1 MLVGYSPLYL
11 CSRRFSCL
19 SRSRLKAAIPPSPTS
34 TNIKNIFV
42 GVLGSEY
49 PIQKIATK
57 QTLEVAS
64 SHLTVRLP
72 IFSVNQSMMQRHTIL
87 NEKPIIEA
95 ISSFGIS
102 LTLS

>member
-1 MLVGYSPLYL
+1 M
-11 CSRRFSCL
+11 
-19 SRSRLKAAIPPSPTS
+19 S
-34 TNIKNIFV
+34 TNIKNVFV

-49 PIQKIATK
+49 PVQKIATK
-57 QTLEVAS
+57 QTLEVAN

-72 IFSVNQSMMQRHTIL
+72 IFSVNQSMMQRHTIP

-102 LTLS
+102 LTSFQEVSSKQRATLALVTKLRAKVNIYINI